1 MAAPAE
7 GLQPADDAFLEGIE
21 RRDQR
26 RTNRCQH
33 DQQHERGKKQ
43 RNRIV
48 PQPIEYRLPVTTHPR
63 RRDRL
68 FFEHLARLIERDR
81 VGHQTGLPAVRNL
94 SSPPRKRGPRACPW
108 LEQGK
113 TAGALPLWIPA
124 FAGMTEE

>member
-7 GLQPADDAFLEGIE
+7 GLQPTDDAFLEGIE

-26 RTNRCQH
+26 CTDRRQY
-33 DQQHERGKKQ
+33 DQQHDRGKKQ
-43 RNRIV
+43 RKRIV
-48 PQPIEYRLPVTTHPR
+48 PQPIEYRLPVTAHPR

-94 SSPPRKRGPRACPW
+94 SSPPRKRGPR
-108 LEQGK
+108 K
-113 TAGALPLWIPA
+113 TAGALPPLAFARGRLWIPA